1 MESSERKMYTVATN
15 VCRWLL
21 GLVLMVSGF
30 VKAIDPVGSMY
41 TLQEYADAFSTGTF
55 SDGFMTFAV
64 MFQSALEFLFG
75 VFLFMGIY
83 RRFSACLAPLVMLF
97 FTALTFLIY
106 WEDKISDCGCF
117 GEAFTLSN
125 GETLLKNV
133 FLLLLSVVVFLGRRR
148 FVYCISSHSRWMV
161 TIFAIFYISLA
172 EAMSFIHL
180 PVLDFSLYA
189 AGNDLRRMTE
199 VPAGEHRIV
208 DVYEFDGELREYH
221 EGEQPDTLGNFVES
235 RSEFVGEPAL
245 PLINDFAILD
255 WEEDFDVV
263 PEILADSGY
272 VCVIAI
278 ENVEKASVS
287 RVDKI
292 NELYDYCLEN
302 GIPFYATTASDGE
315 VLELWRKRT
324 GAEYP
329 IYWTDEA
336 VLRRMIRANPG
347 LVLLKNGLIVGKWNV
362 ADLPAVE
369 LYAASST
376 GMPDGVLTY
385 VEKMRGLGFWIP
397 MLIVPLLFIAVVDIL
412 ACHGKNRGEK
422 EIETNVWPH
431 ADIESR
437 S

>member
-15 VCRWLL
+15 VCRWVL

-41 TLQEYADAFSTGTF
+41 TLQEYADAFSAGAF
-55 SDGFMTFAV
+55 SDGFMTFAA
-64 MFQSALEFLFG
+64 MSQSALEFLFG
-75 VFLFMGIY
+75 VCLFMGIY

-97 FTALTFLIY
+97 FTVLTFLIY
-106 WEDKISDCGCF
+106 WEDKITDCGCF
-117 GEAFTLSN
+117 GEALTLSN

-133 FLLLLSVVVFLGRRR
+133 FLLFLSVVVFLGRRR

-172 EAMSFIHL
+172 GAMSFMHL

-189 AGNDLRRMTE
+189 VGNDLRHMTE
-199 VPAGEHRIV
+199 VPPGEYRIV
-208 DVYEFDGELREYH
+208 DVYELDGELREWP
-221 EGEQPDTLGNFVES
+221 EGEQPDSLWNFVES
-235 RSEFVGEPAL
+235 RSELVSEPAL

-255 WEEDFDVV
+255 WEEDYDVV
-263 PEILADSGY
+263 PGILSDSGY
-272 VCVIAI
+272 VCIIAI

-315 VLELWRKRT
+315 ALELWRKRT

-329 IYWTDEA
+329 IYWTDEV
-336 VLRRMIRANPG
+336 VLRRIIRANPG
-347 LVLLKNGLIVGKWNV
+347 LMLLKDGLIAGKWNV

-369 LYAASST
+369 LYAASVT
-376 GMPDGVLTY
+376 GMPDGVSTY
-385 VEKMRGLGFWIP
+385 VEKMRGWGFWIP
-397 MLIVPLLFIAVVDIL
+397 LLVLPLLFIAVVDIL
-412 ACHGKNRGEK
+412 ANRGENSGKK
-422 EIETNVWPH
+422 E
-431 ADIESR
+431 AESKGQPIIGDGAR